1 MRYTTNRE
9 LIQKARELRKNMTLA
24 EKILW
29 SELKSK
35 KLSGYKFRRQLPV
48 FDYIVDFYCYE
59 LNLIIE
65 IDGPVHNL
73 PEIEIYDDKRDKLF
87 RTNGYVVMHLS
98 NDEVVSNLDTTL
110 TKINELII
118 GLLSPARGT
127 TGGL

>member
-9 LIQKARELRKNMTLA
+9 LIQKARELRKSMTLA

-35 KLSGYKFRRQLPV
+35 KISGYKFRRQFPV

-59 LNLIIE
+59 LNLVIE

-73 PEIEIYDDKRDKLF
+73 PEIKIYDEKRDNLF
-87 RTNGYVVMHLS
+87 RTNGYVVLHLS
-98 NDEVVSNLDTTL
+98 NDEIISNLSTTL
-110 TKINELII
+110 IKIIEFINGI
-118 GLLSPARGT
+118 LSPSRGT
-127 TGGL
+127 TGGQ